1 MSSKGWRL
9 IRNVLIKALALFA
22 ALNLLFAFVEV
33 VPLLGRLS
41 LYNSVFPGRL
51 RFPYGDDPSESYNL
65 TLTQIDAMFA
75 AHAIQTAEDDEYR
88 IFLIGDSSI
97 WGFLQPAG
105 ETLAGQINR
114 LELHTEDGRP
124 VRAYN
129 FGYPTMAWLKDL
141 LLLNRAMTFEPDL
154 LLWFVTLESGTDS
167 KQLDA
172 PLVQY
177 NAGEVQAL
185 IERFSLDQDPAD
197 PRLIEE
203 TFWDRTIIGQRRVLA
218 DLLRHQMLGVLWA
231 ATSLDHVVPEVFA
244 ERMEDLD
251 PEIAF
256 QTIEP
261 QDWDDGF
268 FAFDV
273 LEAGFEAAGAVPMVL
288 INEPMFISAGENSD
302 IRYNFYYPRWVYDRY
317 REQLGEICEQQD
329 WLCVDLWD
337 LLPGELY
344 TDSAIHYTPEGA
356 QRIALEMAP
365 LLETLIHPQR

>member
-1 MSSKGWRL
+1 MSSNGWRL

-22 ALNLLFAFVEV
+22 ALNLLFVSTDV

-41 LYNSVFPGRL
+41 LYNRVFPGRL
-51 RFPYGDDPSESYNL
+51 RLPYGDDPSESYNL

-75 AHAIQTAEDDEYR
+75 AHIIQSARDDEYR
-88 IFLIGDSSI
+88 IFLLGDSSI

-105 ETLAGQINR
+105 ETLAEQINR
-114 LELHTEDGRP
+114 LELQTEDGRP

-129 FGYPTMAWLKDL
+129 FGYPTMSWLKDL
-141 LLLNRAMTFEPDL
+141 LLLDRAMAFEPDL
-154 LLWFVTLESGTDS
+154 LLWFVTLESGTDP

-172 PLVQY
+172 PLLQY
-177 NAGEVQAL
+177 NAGEVRAL
-185 IERFSLDQDPAD
+185 IERFALDQNPAD
-197 PRLIEE
+197 PRLVEE
-203 TFWDRTIIGQRRVLA
+203 SFWDRTIIGQRRVLA

-231 ATSLDHVVPEVFA
+231 ATSIDHVVPDDFT

-251 PEIAF
+251 PEVTF
-256 QTIEP
+256 QTIAP
-261 QDWDDGF
+261 RDWDDGL

-273 LEAGFEAAGAVPMVL
+273 LEAGFEAAGAIPMVL

-317 REQLGEICEQQD
+317 RETLGEACEQQN
-329 WLCVDLWD
+329 WQCVDLWD

-365 LLETLIHPQR
+365 LLETLIHLQR